1 MDMEQ
6 TTELDSTCR
15 LDEEAGYMDHMVK
28 ETFVLLTQYCS
39 GEKIEN
45 KMGKACSMY
54 GGQKRHIRVLVGKPE
69 GKRLLRRPR
78 HKWENNIKTYLQEV
92 GCGGYGLD

>member
-39 GEKIEN
+39 GEE
-45 KMGKACSMY
+45 
-54 GGQKRHIRVLVGKPE
+54 
-69 GKRLLRRPR
+69 
-78 HKWENNIKTYLQEV
+78 
-92 GCGGYGLD
+92 LDGRGM